1 MDTPTVTIDPPVIA
15 GLSKGDYLYREKVTG
30 VDSDAV
36 GYVVRW
42 DNDTRILQ
50 VNNVSEG
57 NMFIEGEKVVGIGT
71 TLNGSDSAYL
81 IKSINRQDDTD
92 LFGDNTPFETEGDAI
107 LDFTEQN
114 PFGEF

>member
-1 MDTPTVTIDPPVIA
+1 MGDLMFLIFLLLSYLSFKRSFIGNIGYLDTPAITIDPPVIA

-36 GYVVRW
+36 GYVVNW

-57 NMFIEGEKVVGIGT
+57 NMFIEGEKVVGIWVG
-71 TLNGSDSAYL
+71 L
-81 IKSINRQDDTD
+81 
-92 LFGDNTPFETEGDAI
+92 LFSVG
-107 LDFTEQN
+107 
-114 PFGEF
+114 